1 MGVPTEAVEEVVP
14 PLQPVHA
21 GSAPVKPHPLAYPR
35 LVYVAQELG
44 DLLLRRGA
52 AEWVRLLALHV
63 VNTSKNLVLVRLDN
77 VGRRH
82 KRQNKQQIL
91 QHFPV
96 VVPAT
101 QKTHLQFS
109 HLLLQRGN
117 PMEITSTAL
126 KTKHFLIFFIQ
137 KHEDHVNEDTD
148 PQHW

>member
-1 MGVPTEAVEEVVP
+1 MGVPTEAVEVVVP

-21 GSAPVKPHPLAYPR
+21 GSAPVKPHPLPYPR
-35 LVYVAQELG
+35 LVHVAQELG
-44 DLLLRRGA
+44 DLLLCRGA

-63 VNTSKNLVLVRLDN
+63 VNTSKNLVFIRLDN

-82 KRQNKQQIL
+82 KRQNKEQIL

-126 KTKHFLIFFIQ
+126 KTKIFLIFFIQ